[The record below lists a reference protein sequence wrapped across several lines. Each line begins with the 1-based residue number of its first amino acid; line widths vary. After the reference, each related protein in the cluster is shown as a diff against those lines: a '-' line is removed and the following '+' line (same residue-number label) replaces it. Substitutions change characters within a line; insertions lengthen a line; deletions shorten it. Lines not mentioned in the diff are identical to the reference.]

1 MKKLFAALLIILLFA
16 QCTTATKIQLVGP
29 EFFTLEAGETFND
42 PGIATPDHVKIPAVV
57 SSDLN
62 VHQPGDYEIRYIQME
77 NGKTA
82 SRLTRIVHVVDTTAP
97 IITLNGEQ
105 TVDVCPNKS
114 YDDVGATAYDK
125 VDGDLTEKIKFE
137 ASGDRI
143 LYVVADAAGNTSSQT
158 RLLRFRD
165 IEAPSITSS
174 NEISILEG
182 KPLPNLSA
190 DDHCD
195 GDVSDRIIAKNAIDT
210 KKPGDYTLHYEV
222 TDAAGN
228 KSEFTQIVHVLMAR
242 RASTIY
248 LTFDDGPS
256 YLTSDF
262 LDILKEFNIKATF
275 FVNNR
280 AGYDAVVK
288 RAFEEGHSIGMHSS
302 NHNYRSV
309 YASEE
314 SFYADLYANQ
324 TWIKSLIGI
333 APNIYR
339 FPGGSSN
346 VSSNFNPGIM
356 TTLTKSI
363 LNKGIQYFDWNASAG
378 DGVIHP
384 SDFYVTNVKRQL
396 GTNASYIVLMH
407 DGAGHKETLGA
418 LREILTY
425 ATGLGYTFKPLNY
438 SSPSAHHGVKN

>member
-1 MKKLFAALLIILLFA
+1 MKKLFVALLIISLFA

-29 EFFTLEAGETFND
+29 EFFTLEAGDSFND

-62 VHQPGDYEIRYIQME
+62 IHQPGDYEVRYTQLE

-114 YDDVGATAYDK
+114 YADVGATAYDK
-125 VDGDLTEKIKFE
+125 VDGDLSDKIKFE

-143 LYVVADAAGNTSSQT
+143 LYMVTDSAGNSSSTT

-165 IEAPSITSS
+165 IQAPRITSS
-174 NEISILEG
+174 SEISILEG
-182 KPLPNLSA
+182 KPLPQLSA
-190 DDHCD
+190 DDHCE
-195 GDVSDRIIAKNAIDT
+195 GDVSHRIIAKNSIDT
-210 KKPGDYTLHYEV
+210 KKPGDYSLHYEV
-222 TDAAGN
+222 ADAAGN
-228 KSEFTQIVHVLMAR
+228 TSEFTQIVHVLMAR
-242 RASTIY
+242 KASTIY

-256 YLTSDF
+256 NLTNAF
-262 LDILKEFNIKATF
+262 LDILMEFNVKATF

-280 AGYDAVVK
+280 EGYDAVVK
-288 RAFEEGHSIGMHSS
+288 RAFAEGHSIGMHSS
-302 NHNYRSV
+302 THNYRNV
-309 YASEE
+309 YATEA

-324 TWIKSLIGI
+324 AWIKSLIGI

-363 LNKGIQYFDWNASAG
+363 LNKGIQYFDWNVSAG

-384 SDFYVTNVKRQL
+384 SDFYVANVKRQL
-396 GTNASYIVLMH
+396 GTNANYIVLMH

-425 ATGLGYTFKPLNY
+425 ATGLGYTFKPLSY
-438 SSPSAHHGVKN
+438 SSPAFHHGVKN